1 MGVAEIL
8 WRIILSILILGCS
21 TSASNVSKPHESLE
35 QVPVELAVKLV
46 PEVEIDL
53 KKKKEEQSKSVA
65 GFFKTS
71 LEVLN
76 KEGKINFDFSL
87 QNVSGKEQHISYGS
101 GQKYDIFIYNAQN
114 EEIYRWSINKAFT
127 QALIVTTMKKD
138 SKLVFNEQW
147 NLKDNKGNIVPP
159 GKYTIKV
166 EVMIASNSEEIHQIH
181 SDDLTARTVYE
192 VN

>member
-1 MGVAEIL
+1 MGVAENL
-8 WRIILSILILGCS
+8 WRIILSVLILGCS
-21 TSASNVSKPHESLE
+21 TSANNESKPHENLE
-35 QVPVELAVKLV
+35 QVPVELAVKLA

-53 KKKKEEQSKSVA
+53 QKKKEEQSKSVA
-65 GFFKTS
+65 GLFKTS
-71 LEVLN
+71 VEVFN
-76 KEGKINFDFSL
+76 KEGKISLDFSL

-114 EEIYRWSINKAFT
+114 EEIYRWSNNKAFT
-127 QALIVTTMKKD
+127 QALIVTNMMKD

-147 NLKDNKGNIVPP
+147 NLKDNKGNKVPP

-166 EVMIASNSEEIHQIH
+166 NVMIALNSEEIRRIH
-181 SDDLTARTVYE
+181 SDDLTARTIYE